1 MKQIRQFQDTSYD
14 LFSTVR
20 QCGGSHTLTIP
31 HKKTTKTPGP
41 PEIEATTPVSVTPAL
56 VKNR

>member
-1 MKQIRQFQDTSYD
+1 MTDAGYD

-31 HKKTTKTPGP
+31 HKKMVKVTGP
-41 PEIEATTPVSVTPAL
+41 PEIEPTTPTAVTPVL